1 MDMNELN
8 KTGDLAETDDE
19 IKIAEFEL
27 QLWRVFYGFLRWQ
40 AGCERSANGTELTG
54 NELAVLHI
62 IRLKDRPKSISDIS
76 RLLNR
81 DDTFNIQYCIRK
93 ILKMGLIE
101 KIKSPS
107 QKTFVFQVTEKG
119 IKNTNTYVQARKSIL
134 IEGFIKESNLPLEDI
149 TKSLAQLK
157 AIYDEADRTA
167 ASYKPSTENKS
178 DNKLQKR

>member
-1 MDMNELN
+1 MKGLD
-8 KTGDLAETDDE
+8 KTWHLAETDAE
-19 IKIAEFEL
+19 IKITEFEL

-40 AGCERSANGTELTG
+40 EGCERSANGTELTG

-62 IRLKDRPKSISDIS
+62 IRMKDRPKSISDIS

-81 DDTFNIQYCIRK
+81 DDTFNIQYSIRK
-93 ILKMGLIE
+93 LLKMNLIE
-101 KIKSPS
+101 KVKSPS

-119 IKNTNTYVQARKSIL
+119 MKNIDAYVQARKNIL
-134 IEGFIKESNLPLEDI
+134 IEGFIKESNLPFEEI

-167 ASYKPSTENKS
+167 ASYKPTNENKS
-178 DNKLQKR
+178 DNKRQKR